1 MIYQLRLL
9 EDMSDIGDA
18 ATLPAALAYLS
29 DPELADL
36 SWVTSLPDYNGKGLF
51 PVQPAPTDAGVPAQ
65 VPMYK
70 VEKILI
76 KQGLLDTVEAALDAI
91 PGEAGDLAR
100 VDWRRAPNLVRL
112 SPLVQSLGAA
122 IGLTSEQIDDL
133 IIAADALP

>member
-1 MIYQLRLL
+1 MYQLRLL
-9 EDMSDIGDA
+9 ADMNAIGDA
-18 ATLPAALAYLS
+18 GALPPALAYLS

-36 SWVTSLPDYNGKGLF
+36 TWVESLPEYSGKGFF
-51 PVQPAPTDAGVPAQ
+51 PVQPASGPYIPAE

-76 KQGLLDTVEAALDAI
+76 KQGLLDTVENALTAI

-112 SPLVQSLGAA
+112 SPLVQNLGAA